1 MKLTFCL
8 LGIALSGLI
17 GCTNSQTTNTNSIS
31 KVEMHLSAFGVE
43 SDDFPSIDVIID
55 FQNDTNSCKKWY
67 YNPAYKDS
75 IYSLSRTDITKVLD
89 LLQST
94 DLTKLKEEYTVDKT
108 DQPSSKTIIY
118 TNQSTFTINDYGLE
132 ADHPLQAIY
141 KIVYQ
146 Y

>member
-1 MKLTFCL
+1 MARKLTFCL

-55 FQNDTNSCKKWY
+55 FQNDTSSCKKWY

-89 LLQST
+89 LLKSS
-94 DLTKLKEEYTVDKT
+94 DLKKLKEEYRK
-108 DQPSSKTIIY
+108 
-118 TNQSTFTINDYGLE
+118 L
-132 ADHPLQAIY
+132 
-141 KIVYQ
+141 
-146 Y
+146 